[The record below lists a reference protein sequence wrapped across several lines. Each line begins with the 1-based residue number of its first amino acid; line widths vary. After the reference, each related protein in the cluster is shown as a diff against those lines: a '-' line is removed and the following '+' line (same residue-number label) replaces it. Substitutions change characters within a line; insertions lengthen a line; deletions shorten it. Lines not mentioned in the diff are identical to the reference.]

1 MALLNENSKNSKKW
15 KIFFKEEENE
25 SNNIISQDWF
35 DFQASENGFL
45 HITINLI

>member
-1 MALLNENSKNSKKW
+1 MQSK
-15 KIFFKEEENE
+15 IYFQEEENE
-25 SNNIISQDWF
+25 SNNIISKHWS